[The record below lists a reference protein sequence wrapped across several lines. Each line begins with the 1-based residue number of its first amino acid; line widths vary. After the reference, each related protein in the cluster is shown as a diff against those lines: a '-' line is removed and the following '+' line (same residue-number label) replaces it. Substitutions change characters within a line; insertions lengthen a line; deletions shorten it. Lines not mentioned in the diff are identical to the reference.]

1 VFFALG
7 FTRAGANI
15 NAMRMNLKG
24 LFLIA
29 ASLGLG
35 MGGPDHALANDWIRF
50 SGGANAEFSWYFDRK
65 PMRDYGEWKAVWL
78 LKDMA
83 AADPETGRHSFKVLL
98 ILDCPNKK
106 HRYVSVAGYSDPM
119 AQGDPAGTDN
129 KLGPWISHSNKDAL
143 FHHLNR
149 LVCKQAGSQASR

>member
-1 VFFALG
+1 MLLALA

-15 NAMRMNLKG
+15 DAMRMNLKG
-24 LFLIA
+24 LFFLSV
-29 ASLGLG
+29 SLGFWAGG
-35 MGGPDHALANDWIRF
+35 MNSVLANDWIRF

-83 AADPETGRHSFKVLL
+83 AADPETGRHSFKVLV

-106 HRYVSVAGYSDPM
+106 HRYVSVVGYSDPM
-119 AQGDPAGTDN
+119 AQGEPAGTDN